1 MAIRLA
7 KKFGGELVSADS
19 RTIYRGLD
27 IGTAKSRDFPH
38 HLIDIVPPWKA
49 LTLAEWK
56 RRAIR
61 AIRDILRRGK
71 VPILVGGT
79 GLYVSALI
87 ENWKVPKVPPDPQL
101 RARLTR
107 RSIASLLRELQK
119 RDPASA
125 AAIDPVR
132 GRPPDTVGTATTVLG
147 PVRSSPPAGPYG
159 RASAGATSNG
169 MGRSASNGIDPK
181 NKRRLIRALEVCIKT
196 GKPFSA
202 LREKGEPLFDA
213 LLVGIRIPR
222 QKLYARIDA
231 RVDAQMRA
239 GWLKETEAVLQKL
252 RRRLPEREIWKLPG
266 MSGLGYRELGA
277 HLRGKTTLPEAV
289 AFIKRDTRRYAKRQ
303 LTWWRRE
310 KRIHWVRTGPEAER
324 LARAFLYTP

>member
-1 MAIRLA
+1 MPRNPQKIIAIVGPTASGKTDLAIRLA

-27 IGTAKSRDFPH
+27 IGTAKPKGYPH
-38 HLIDIVPPWKA
+38 HLIDVVPPWKT

-56 RRAIR
+56 SRALR

-71 VPILVGGT
+71 VPIIVGGT
-79 GLYVSALI
+79 GLYVSALVW
-87 ENWKVPKVPPDPQL
+87 NWKVPKVPPDPQL

-125 AAIDPVR
+125 AAIDPR
-132 GRPPDTVGTATTVLG
+132 
-147 PVRSSPPAGPYG
+147 
-159 RASAGATSNG
+159 
-169 MGRSASNGIDPK
+169 
-181 NKRRLIRALEVCIKT
+181 NKSRLIRALEVCIKT

-202 LREKGEPLFDA
+202 LREKGKPFFDA
-213 LLVGIRIPR
+213 LLIGIRMPR

-239 GWLKETEAVLQKL
+239 GWLKETERLVKKL
-252 RRRLPEREIWKLPG
+252 RKRMSKKMVWQLPS
-266 MSGLGYRELGA
+266 MSSLGYRELGA
-277 HLRGKTTLPEAV
+277 HLRGEISLPEAV
-289 AFIKRDTRRYAKRQ
+289 VLIKRNTRRYAKRQ

-310 KRIHWVRTGPEAER
+310 KRIRWVRTGAEAER
-324 LARAFLYTP
+324 ITRAFLTSSHNCT